1 MLCSPHMAT
10 PGVTRVAEPMASDIL
25 AALPGAPVRV
35 NEALGALAHAWSAE
49 GEQAVR
55 ASQMN
60 LVLMLGA
67 GVGPAEAAGIFE
79 QAQAFARRY
88 PCRLVVLVR
97 RAADA
102 DVLPP
107 EAKAHVACFL
117 DTARR
122 DKRCCEALMLAHGP
136 HTLQLQ
142 SLVSTWLEADL
153 PAYLWCHRVDADA
166 LRPWIALAPRFTR
179 VIADRSIE
187 GEDFFSLPW
196 PRPESVRDLS
206 IARCLPVRQALG
218 QFLSSHTPADLVRG
232 LRNVTV
238 SHGDGRA
245 GEARGLS
252 GWMHGCLTACAEASR
267 LPLAATFTVNPT
279 CVAGS
284 CIAVEWSYDNGNHF
298 AWEHAEQGAR
308 ASVALD
314 YATSHQSFAL
324 AVPFLPPEAALGEA
338 LFF

>member
-1 MLCSPHMAT
+1 
-10 PGVTRVAEPMASDIL
+10 MASDIL

-67 GVGPAEAAGIFE
+67 GVGPQEAAAVFE

-97 RAADA
+97 RGAAEDP
-102 DVLPP
+102 LPP

-117 DTARR
+117 DPARR
-122 DKRCCEALMLAHGP
+122 DKRCCEALMLAHGA

-153 PAYLWCHRVDADA
+153 PAYLWCHRVDGAD
-166 LRPWIALAPRFTR
+166 LRPWLALAPRFTR
-179 VIADRSIE
+179 VIADRSVD
-187 GEDFFSLPW
+187 GAGLFSLPW
-196 PRPESVRDLS
+196 PRPEAVRDLS
-206 IARCLPVRQALG
+206 VARCLPVRQALG
-218 QFLSSHTPADLVRG
+218 QFLSSHAPADLVRG
-232 LRNVTV
+232 LRAVTV
-238 SHGDGRA
+238 SHGAGRE
-245 GEARGLS
+245 GEARGLL
-252 GWMHGCLTACAEASR
+252 GWMQGCLGACARVSK
-267 LPLAATFTVNPT
+267 LPLGATFSVSPA
-279 CVAGS
+279 CGAGS

-298 AWEHAEQGAR
+298 AWEHAEHGAR

-314 YATSHQSFAL
+314 FATSHQSFAL
-324 AVPFLPPEAALGEA
+324 AVPFLSPETALGEA

>member
-1 MLCSPHMAT
+1 
-10 PGVTRVAEPMASDIL
+10 MASDIL

-67 GVGPAEAAGIFE
+67 GVGPEEAAGIFE

-97 RAADA
+97 RDSGE
-102 DVLPP
+102 DGLPP

-153 PAYLWCHRVDADA
+153 PAYLWCHRVDAA
-166 LRPWIALAPRFTR
+166 ETRPWLALAPRFTR
-179 VIADRSIE
+179 VIADRSTD
-187 GEDFFSLPW
+187 GDAFFALPW

-206 IARCLPVRQALG
+206 VARCLPVRQALG
-218 QFLSSHTPADLVRG
+218 QFLSSHAPADLVRG
-232 LRNVTV
+232 LRSVTV
-238 SHGDGRA
+238 SHGAGRA
-245 GEARGLS
+245 GEARGLAD
-252 GWMHGCLTACAEASR
+252 WMRGCLKSCADVSR
-267 LPLAATFTVNPT
+267 LPLAANFAVNPS
-279 CVAGS
+279 CAAGS
-284 CIAVEWSYDNGNHF
+284 CIAVEWTYDNGNHF
-298 AWEHAEQGAR
+298 AWEHADQGVR

-324 AVPFLPPEAALGEA
+324 AVPFLAPETALGEA

>member
-1 MLCSPHMAT
+1 
-10 PGVTRVAEPMASDIL
+10 MASDVL

-60 LVLMLGA
+60 LVIMLGA
-67 GVGPAEAAGIFE
+67 GISPAEAAATFE

-88 PCRLVVLVR
+88 PCRLVVLAR
-97 RAADA
+97 RTAAEDA
-102 DVLPP
+102 LPP

-117 DTARR
+117 ESARR

-153 PAYLWCHRVDADA
+153 PAYLWCRGVDAEA
-166 LRPWIALAPRFTR
+166 LRPWLALAPRFTR
-179 VIADRSIE
+179 VIADRSAD
-187 GEDFFSLPW
+187 GDGFFGLPW
-196 PRPESVRDLS
+196 PRPEAVRDLS
-206 IARCLPVRQALG
+206 VARCLPVRQALG
-218 QFLSSHTPADLVRG
+218 QFLSSHTTADLVRG
-232 LRNVTV
+232 LRTVTV
-238 SHGDGRA
+238 SHGVGRQ
-245 GEARGLS
+245 GEAKGLLA
-252 GWMHGCLTACAEASR
+252 WMHSSLEACATSAR
-267 LPLAATFTVNPT
+267 LPLGATFTVSDNCRAT
-279 CVAGS
+279 A
-284 CIAVEWSYDNGNHF
+284 CIAVEWIYDNGNHF
-298 AWEHAEQGAR
+298 AWEHAEKGTR

-314 YATSHQSFAL
+314 FAASHQSFDL
-324 AVPFLPPEAALGEA
+324 AIPFLPAEIALSEA

>member
-1 MLCSPHMAT
+1 
-10 PGVTRVAEPMASDIL
+10 MASDVL

-60 LVLMLGA
+60 LVIMLGA
-67 GVGPAEAAGIFE
+67 GISPAEAAATFE

-88 PCRLVVLVR
+88 PCRLVVLAR
-97 RAADA
+97 RTAAEDA
-102 DVLPP
+102 LPP

-117 DTARR
+117 ESARR

-153 PAYLWCHRVDADA
+153 PAYLWCRGVDAEA
-166 LRPWIALAPRFTR
+166 LRPWLALAPRFTR
-179 VIADRSIE
+179 VIADRSAD
-187 GEDFFSLPW
+187 GDGFFGLPW
-196 PRPESVRDLS
+196 PRPEAVRDLS
-206 IARCLPVRQALG
+206 VARCLPVRQALG
-218 QFLSSHTPADLVRG
+218 QFLSSHTTADLVRG
-232 LRNVTV
+232 LRTVTV
-238 SHGDGRA
+238 SHGVGRQ
-245 GEARGLS
+245 GEARGLLA
-252 GWMHGCLTACAEASR
+252 WMHSSLEACAISAR
-267 LPLAATFTVNPT
+267 LPLGATFTVSDNCRAT
-279 CVAGS
+279 A
-284 CIAVEWSYDNGNHF
+284 CIAIEWTYDNGNHF
-298 AWEHAEQGAR
+298 AWEHAEKGTR

-314 YATSHQSFAL
+314 FAASHQSFDL
-324 AVPFLPPEAALGEA
+324 AIPFLPAETALSEA

>member
-1 MLCSPHMAT
+1 
-10 PGVTRVAEPMASDIL
+10 MASDVL

-67 GVGPAEAAGIFE
+67 GVTPAEAAVAFE

-88 PCRLVVLVR
+88 PCRLVVLAR
-97 RAADA
+97 RPAAEDA
-102 DVLPP
+102 LPP

-117 DTARR
+117 DSARR

-153 PAYLWCHRVDADA
+153 PAYLWCRGVDAEA
-166 LRPWIALAPRFTR
+166 LRPWVALAPRFTR
-179 VIADRSIE
+179 VIADRSVE
-187 GEDFFSLPW
+187 GDGFFGLPW
-196 PRPESVRDLS
+196 PRPEAVRDLS
-206 IARCLPVRQALG
+206 VARCLPVRQALG
-218 QFLSSHTPADLVRG
+218 QFLSSHAPADLVRG
-232 LRNVTV
+232 LRTVTV
-238 SHGDGRA
+238 SHGPDRQ
-245 GEARGLS
+245 GEARGLLD
-252 GWMHGCLTACAEASR
+252 WMRAGLEACASSAQ
-267 LPLAATFTVNPT
+267 LPLAASFA
-279 CVAGS
+279 VAAGCRDDS
-284 CIAVEWSYDNGNHF
+284 CIAIEWTYDNGNHF
-298 AWEHAEQGAR
+298 GWEHAEHGTR

-314 YATSHQSFAL
+314 FAASHQSFDL
-324 AVPFLPPEAALGEA
+324 AIPFLPPETTLGEA